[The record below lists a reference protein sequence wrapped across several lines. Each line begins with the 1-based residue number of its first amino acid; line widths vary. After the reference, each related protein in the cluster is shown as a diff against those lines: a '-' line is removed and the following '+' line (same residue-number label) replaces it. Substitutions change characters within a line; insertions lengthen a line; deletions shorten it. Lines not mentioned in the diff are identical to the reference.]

1 MESWIRGYDMI
12 KKVKGKKGPSS
23 IQMLKKSPTAMAG
36 MIIVIMVVFSAILA
50 PWISPYNPSDTDL
63 YSRMKPPSAK
73 HLFGTDKLGRD
84 VFSRIVWGARVSLK
98 VGVISVGIGMTIGV
112 LLGLLAGYFGRIFD
126 SIIFS
131 FMDLLI
137 SFPAILLAI
146 AIVAALGPGIVQV
159 MVAVGISMVPRF
171 ARVTRGSVLSV
182 KEQNF
187 ILAAKAIGAS
197 HLYVMFRYILP
208 NILTPIVVLA
218 TLNCAFA
225 LIMEA
230 ALSFLGIGIQPPDPT
245 WGSILSDGRSSI
257 RTATWIS
264 TFSGLA
270 ITVTVLGFNL
280 LGDGLRDILDPKMKR
295 VIQIR

>member
-1 MESWIRGYDMI
+1 MI

-112 LLGLLAGYFGRIFD
+112 LLGLVAGYFGRIFD